1 LPETAAGFA
10 DGEKETGLLE
20 LTFNF
25 STEMSFLAK
34 LSVAAPMDSGSL
46 HAASPAMTNA
56 PSLPTPPDE
65 SARLA
70 ARDHAVIC
78 DLAPLR
84 VLAIGGADAETFL
97 QGQLSCDAKG
107 LAPGV
112 CRYGSFNSPKGRML
126 ANFVLWRSPAA
137 GDRFEML
144 LPEDV
149 AASVAQRLRMY
160 VLRSNVVLTD
170 VSADTRR
177 FGIGGPAATT
187 ALVAAFG
194 AAPAAHETLHVGE
207 ATVLGLPGPRFVV
220 LAAGDIEAVQARFAA
235 HAAAA
240 AFDVWQWL
248 TIRAGVPIITAA
260 TQDALVAQVANWDI
274 LGGVDFKKGCYTG
287 QEIIARTHYLG
298 RLKERTFLFHADV
311 PYVAPG
317 DRIFSAVFEAQPCG
331 TVVNAARAPGGGFDL
346 LAVLQIVAQE
356 RGDARLRAPDGQP
369 LVSLPLP
376 YSIPAAT
383 APRGRQS

>member
-1 LPETAAGFA
+1 
-10 DGEKETGLLE
+10 
-20 LTFNF
+20 
-25 STEMSFLAK
+25 MAK
-34 LSVAAPMDSGSL
+34 LAIATPMDSGPL
-46 HAASPAMTNA
+46 HGATPAMTND
-56 PSLPTPPDE
+56 PSLPSAPDE

-70 ARDHAVIC
+70 ARDSAVVC

-84 VLAIGGADAETFL
+84 VLAVGGADAETFL
-97 QGQLSCDAKG
+97 QGQLSCDVKG
-107 LAPGV
+107 LVPGI

-126 ANFVLWRSPAA
+126 ANFVLWRSPAG
-137 GDRFEML
+137 GDHFEML

-149 AASVAQRLRMY
+149 AVPVAKRLRMY
-160 VLRSNVVLTD
+160 VLRSKVVLTD
-170 VSADTRR
+170 VSAESRR

-194 AAPAAHETLHVGE
+194 ATPGVHQTKQIGQAM
-207 ATVLGLPGPRFVV
+207 VLGLPGPRFVV
-220 LAAGDIEAVQARFAA
+220 LAAPGEAAAVQARFAGQA
-235 HAAAA
+235 MAAP
-240 AFDVWQWL
+240 FDVWQWL

-260 TQDALVAQVANWDI
+260 TQDALVAQVANWDV

-311 PYVAPG
+311 ADVAVG

-346 LAVLQIVAQE
+346 LAVLQIGAQE
-356 RGDARLRAPDGQP
+356 RGDARLRASDGP
-369 LVSLPLP
+369 ALVSLALP

-383 APRGRQS
+383 APRGRPS

>member
-1 LPETAAGFA
+1 
-10 DGEKETGLLE
+10 
-20 LTFNF
+20 
-25 STEMSFLAK
+25 
-34 LSVAAPMDSGSL
+34 
-46 HAASPAMTNA
+46 MTNA

-84 VLAIGGADAETFL
+84 VLAIGGADAEVFL
-97 QGQLSCDAKG
+97 QGQLSCDVKG
-107 LAPGV
+107 LAPGA
-112 CRYGSFNSPKGRML
+112 CQYGSFNSPKGRML
-126 ANFVLWRSPAA
+126 ANFVLWRGPAA
-137 GDRFEML
+137 LDRFEML

-149 AASVAQRLRMY
+149 AEPVAKRLRMY
-160 VLRSNVVLTD
+160 VLRSKVVLTD

-177 FGIGGPAATT
+177 FGVGGPTAAV
-187 ALVAAFG
+187 ALIAAFG
-194 AAPAAHETLHVGE
+194 VAPAVHEAMQIAQ

-220 LAAGDIEAVQARFAA
+220 LAAGDTEAVLAQFAA
-235 HAAAA
+235 HATAA

-260 TQDALVAQVANWDI
+260 TQDAFVAQVANWDV

-311 PYVAPG
+311 PDVAPG

-331 TVVNAARAPGGGFDL
+331 TVVNAAPAPGGGCDL
-346 LAVLQIVAQE
+346 LAVLQIGAQE
-356 RGDARLRAPDGQP
+356 RGDARLRAPDGPP
-369 LVSLPLP
+369 LVSLALP

>member
-1 LPETAAGFA
+1 
-10 DGEKETGLLE
+10 
-20 LTFNF
+20 
-25 STEMSFLAK
+25 
-34 LSVAAPMDSGSL
+34 
-46 HAASPAMTNA
+46 MTNA
-56 PSLPTPPDE
+56 PSLSPAPDE
-65 SARLA
+65 PARLA
-70 ARDHAVIC
+70 ARDSAVLC

-84 VLAIGGADAETFL
+84 VLAVGGADAEAFL
-97 QGQLSCDAKG
+97 QGQLSCDVKG
-107 LAPGV
+107 LAPGT

-126 ANFVLWRSPAA
+126 ANFVIWRSPA
-137 GDRFEML
+137 GSDRFEML

-149 AASVAQRLRMY
+149 AEPVAKRLRMY
-160 VLRSNVVLTD
+160 VLRSKVVLTD

-177 FGIGGPAATT
+177 FGIGGPAAPA

-194 AAPAAHETLHVGE
+194 ASPSAHETLHARE

-220 LAAGDIEAVQARFAA
+220 LAAPGEAEAVQARFAG
-235 HAAAA
+235 HATATD
-240 AFDVWQWL
+240 FDVWQWL

-260 TQDALVAQVANWDI
+260 TQDAFVAQVANWDV

-311 PYVAPG
+311 PDVAPG

-346 LAVLQIVAQE
+346 LAVLQIGAQE
-356 RGDARLRAPDGQP
+356 RGDARLRAPDGPP

-376 YSIPAAT
+376 YVIPAAT
-383 APRGRQS
+383 APRGRPS

>member
-1 LPETAAGFA
+1 
-10 DGEKETGLLE
+10 
-20 LTFNF
+20 
-25 STEMSFLAK
+25 
-34 LSVAAPMDSGSL
+34 
-46 HAASPAMTNA
+46 MTNA

-84 VLAIGGADAETFL
+84 VLAIGGADAEVFL
-97 QGQLSCDAKG
+97 QGQLSCDVKG
-107 LAPGV
+107 LAPGA
-112 CRYGSFNSPKGRML
+112 CQYGSFNSPKGRML
-126 ANFVLWRSPAA
+126 ANFVLWRGPAA
-137 GDRFEML
+137 LDRFEML

-149 AASVAQRLRMY
+149 AEPVAKRLRMY
-160 VLRSNVVLTD
+160 VLRSKVVLTD

-177 FGIGGPAATT
+177 FGVGGPTAAV
-187 ALVAAFG
+187 ALIAAFG
-194 AAPAAHETLHVGE
+194 VAPAVHEAMQIAQ

-220 LAAGDIEAVQARFAA
+220 LAAPEEAAAVQARFAG
-235 HAAAA
+235 HAIPAP
-240 AFDVWQWL
+240 FDVWQWL

-260 TQDALVAQVANWDI
+260 TQDALVAQVANWDV

-311 PYVAPG
+311 PDVAPG

-331 TVVNAARAPGGGFDL
+331 TVVNAAPAPGGGCDL
-346 LAVLQIVAQE
+346 LAVLQIGAQE
-356 RGDARLRAPDGQP
+356 RGDARLRAPDGPP
-369 LVSLPLP
+369 LVSLALP

>member
-1 LPETAAGFA
+1 
-10 DGEKETGLLE
+10 
-20 LTFNF
+20 
-25 STEMSFLAK
+25 MSLLAK
-34 LSVAAPMDSGSL
+34 FSPGRRSDGFRSLAPCP
-46 HAASPAMTNA
+46 PAMTNA
-56 PSLPTPPDE
+56 ASLPPSPDE

-70 ARDHAVIC
+70 ARDHAVVC

-84 VLAIGGADAETFL
+84 VLAIGGADAESFL
-97 QGQLSCDAKG
+97 QGQLSCDVKG
-107 LAPGV
+107 LRPGT

-126 ANFVLWRSPAA
+126 ANFVLWRSPA
-137 GDRFEML
+137 GLDRFEML

-149 AASVAQRLRMY
+149 AESVAKRLRMY
-160 VLRSNVVLTD
+160 VLRSKVVLTD

-177 FGIGGPAATT
+177 FGVGGPTAAV
-187 ALVAAFG
+187 ALIAALG
-194 AAPAAHETLHVGE
+194 VAPAVHEAMQIAQ

-220 LAAGDIEAVQARFAA
+220 LAASGEAEAAQARFTG
-235 HAAAA
+235 HAIAA
-240 AFDVWQWL
+240 AFDVWRWL

-260 TQDALVAQVANWDI
+260 TQDAFVAQVANWDI

-311 PYVAPG
+311 PDVAVG
-317 DRIFSAVFEAQPCG
+317 ERIFSAAFEAQPCG
-331 TVVNAARAPGGGFDL
+331 TVINAARAPGGGFDL
-346 LAVLQIVAQE
+346 LAVLQIGAQE
-356 RGDARLRAPDGQP
+356 RGDARLRAPDGP
-369 LVSLPLP
+369 LLVPLPLP

>member
-1 LPETAAGFA
+1 
-10 DGEKETGLLE
+10 
-20 LTFNF
+20 
-25 STEMSFLAK
+25 
-34 LSVAAPMDSGSL
+34 
-46 HAASPAMTNA
+46 MTNA
-56 PSLPTPPDE
+56 AALPPSPDE

-70 ARDHAVIC
+70 ARDGAVAC

-84 VLAIGGADAETFL
+84 VLAIGGTDAESFL
-97 QGQLSCDAKG
+97 QGQLSCDVKG
-107 LAPGV
+107 LPSGI

-126 ANFVLWRSPAA
+126 ANFVLWRSS
-137 GDRFEML
+137 GGLDRFEML

-149 AASVAQRLRMY
+149 AEPVAKRLRMY
-160 VLRSNVVLTD
+160 VLRSKVVLTD
-170 VSADTRR
+170 VSANTRR
-177 FGIGGPAATT
+177 FGVGGPAATT

-194 AAPAAHETLHVGE
+194 AAPAVHETLHVGE

-220 LAAGDIEAVQARFAA
+220 LVVPGEAEAVQARFAG
-235 HAAAA
+235 HAIAAP
-240 AFDVWQWL
+240 FDVWQWL

-260 TQDALVAQVANWDI
+260 TQDAFVAQVANWDV

-298 RLKERTFLFHADV
+298 RLKERTFLFHVDV
-311 PYVAPG
+311 PDVAPG

-346 LAVLQIVAQE
+346 LAVLQIGAQE
-356 RGDARLRAPDGQP
+356 RGDARLRAPDGPP

>member
-1 LPETAAGFA
+1 
-10 DGEKETGLLE
+10 
-20 LTFNF
+20 
-25 STEMSFLAK
+25 
-34 LSVAAPMDSGSL
+34 
-46 HAASPAMTNA
+46 MTNT

-84 VLAIGGADAETFL
+84 VLAIGGADAEAFL
-97 QGQLSCDAKG
+97 QGQLSCDVKG
-107 LAPGV
+107 LAPGA
-112 CRYGSFNSPKGRML
+112 CQYGSFNSPKGRML

-137 GDRFEML
+137 SDRFEML

-160 VLRSNVVLTD
+160 VLRSKVVLTD
-170 VSADTRR
+170 VSAATRR
-177 FGIGGPAATT
+177 FGVGGPTAAV
-187 ALVAAFG
+187 ALIAAFG
-194 AAPAAHETLHVGE
+194 VAPAVHEAMQIAQ

-220 LAAGDIEAVQARFAA
+220 LAAAGEAEAVPARFAG
-235 HAAAA
+235 HATAA

-260 TQDALVAQVANWDI
+260 TQDAFVAQVANWDV

-311 PYVAPG
+311 PDVAPG

-331 TVVNAARAPGGGFDL
+331 TVVNAAPAPGGGCDL
-346 LAVLQIVAQE
+346 LAVLQIGAQE
-356 RGDARLRAPDGQP
+356 RGDARLRAPDGPP

-376 YSIPAAT
+376 YVIPAAT
-383 APRGRQS
+383 APRGRPS